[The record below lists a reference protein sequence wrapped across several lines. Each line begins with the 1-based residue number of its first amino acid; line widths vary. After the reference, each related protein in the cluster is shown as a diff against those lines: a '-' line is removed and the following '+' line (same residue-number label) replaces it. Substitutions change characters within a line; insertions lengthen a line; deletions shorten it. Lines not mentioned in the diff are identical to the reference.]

1 MADRAQAGED
11 LVRAVE
17 DAGQAVTAAAEGGGG
32 VVDEGAVCLVALC
45 RAVEAL
51 LRHGLRARGSF
62 FGGAKDY
69 IHFVAAAA
77 RDAPAAA
84 TTLRSEAATFG
95 VSTPAGRGRAFL
107 RAALAEQALAPHL
120 AALTSDVWTVS
131 EWYEA
136 HAALRSPT
144 LRTRALTALDGLTP
158 IVFALCVKDVDLD
171 ATWAPPAAAGSA
183 ATSSPP
189 RRTHVDA
196 LSNTPLPPP
205 LPQPV
210 ASETGQPQQQQV
222 VELVPLGRFA
232 QREYRK
238 AWLAALSAAT
248 EAWYRANEADDAAQ
262 TAANVAAEL
271 QAEVLALA
279 SSATAAEARAAQ
291 AGVERDAAETRAAEL
306 ERALEAE
313 ERVTSQITLEYNAK
327 LKALAAS
334 EAENFELKLTLV
346 ALGKQLRDAGLVPCV
361 ETGNDGDETV
371 RQKQASTMTTT

>member
-1 MADRAQAGED
+1 M
-11 LVRAVE
+11 
-17 DAGQAVTAAAEGGGG
+17 
-32 VVDEGAVCLVALC
+32 
-45 RAVEAL
+45 
-51 LRHGLRARGSF
+51 
-62 FGGAKDY
+62 
-69 IHFVAAAA
+69 
-77 RDAPAAA
+77 
-84 TTLRSEAATFG
+84 
-95 VSTPAGRGRAFL
+95 
-107 RAALAEQALAPHL
+107 
-120 AALTSDVWTVS
+120 
-131 EWYEA
+131 
-136 HAALRSPT
+136 
-144 LRTRALTALDGLTP
+144 
-158 IVFALCVKDVDLD
+158 
-171 ATWAPPAAAGSA
+171 
-183 ATSSPP
+183 
-189 RRTHVDA
+189 
-196 LSNTPLPPP
+196 
-205 LPQPV
+205 
-210 ASETGQPQQQQV
+210 

-361 ETGNDGDETV
+361 ETGNDGDETGAGAG
-371 RQKQASTMTTT
+371 ASTCSAAEASVDDDDDMTWLDETLGLAPVAGVTDSSGAEEDTEWLDVFLVSGALANGQRKTRPS